1 MKEAFLRY
9 MKFLIKEL
17 HKEWGCSGTEIKSVA
32 VTLDEVKE
40 LKKKITES
48 IAIQQEVIDSNS
60 DLEFMESMKMSK
72 DNFVMLR
79 IMKKLE
85 KKIKKGGNKFILDLD
100 NEEYRKYVSL
110 MKPEEG
116 DKDGKEI

>member
-1 MKEAFLRY
+1 MKEAYLRY

-17 HKEWGCSGTEIKSVA
+17 HKEWGCSGTERKSVA

-40 LKKKITES
+40 LKKIITES
-48 IAIQQEVIDSNS
+48 IAIQQEIIDSNS

-85 KKIKKGGNKFILDLD
+85 KKIKKGGNQFILDLD

>member
-1 MKEAFLRY
+1 MKEAYLRY

-17 HKEWGCSGTEIKSVA
+17 HKEWGCSGTERKSVA

-40 LKKKITES
+40 LKKIITES
-48 IAIQQEVIDSNS
+48 IAIQQEIIDSNS

-85 KKIKKGGNKFILDLD
+85 KKIKKGGNTFIIELD
-100 NEEYRKYVSL
+100 NEEFKKYTHL
-110 MKPEEG
+110 LEPEEG
-116 DKDGKEI
+116 D